1 MRKWFTFLVVFLSV
15 YSFSQTLP
23 LPNRNP
29 QALNGTQI
37 VAKLTQLSL
46 TAREDTVFNEIK
58 NGNVPDFLRT
68 LVPVYDTIV
77 VSGITYYVT
86 YFVTPDFFALGCDS
100 DYFLCP
106 MTPLLAQKIAD
117 YMGFSL
123 PTRKMSDKI
132 WKNATVKMAP
142 QTIPP
147 SSQMT
152 TVPVFANHDSMVWS
166 QRQTFFPQHPLGELV
181 AGDKKDV
188 IISNHIYGNPAPGR
202 VVIYGW
208 HYQNGTPI
216 QPLYYGH
223 EETYAD
229 YSHGIRLIQNEMLVN
244 GCMKTVQEI
253 LTSSTL
259 NSLLSDEGS
268 IATPRY
274 PVTPPNVATPTA
286 WGVFSNGA
294 HQLMIKAKYDSL
306 LWGYQVSISNDGK
319 CFSMPQRL
327 QGNQLQ
333 LSGLP
338 SDSTYFIKIAALGKN
353 GGVSSYSEVL
363 GANIGMPTPEYMVIN
378 GFDRNTGVNT
388 YDYII
393 QHGKSLHALGRAFDS
408 MTNEAWQEGIANVN
422 DYAAVD
428 FILGEESSVNET
440 LSNTEQQ
447 LFAQIQIPYFV
458 SGSEIGWDLDHLGSS
473 SDKDFYHHYLY
484 ANYVEDAPNNQAST
498 YYNGIVSIPSL
509 VNMPFAYDNGTHGT
523 YNVRYPDVVSAISPA
538 SDLGYYSAFPN
549 KSLGTYIMHKMV
561 YMAVPFECVYPAS
574 NRDSLMFWIDYIL
587 LGNTN
592 DNHQHFENKISL
604 FPNPATDKIT
614 VKSDFIE
621 INSIELFNLL
631 GEKVYSSSQ
640 IIQNNGIVQ
649 LDISNLPSGMYVMK
663 ISDKQTSYI
672 KYVNISK

>member
-1 MRKWFTFLVVFLSV
+1 MKVWFTLFILFLSFF
-15 YSFSQTLP
+15 SFSQTLP
-23 LPNRNP
+23 LPPRNP
-29 QALNGTQI
+29 LALNGTQI
-37 VAKLTQLSL
+37 ISKLIPLSL
-46 TAREDTVFNEIK
+46 TAREDTIFSEIK
-58 NGNVPDFLRT
+58 KGNVPDFLRN
-68 LVPVYDTIV
+68 LVPVYDTVII
-77 VSGITYYVT
+77 SGTTYYVN
-86 YFVTPDFFALGCDS
+86 YFATPDYFALGCDS

-166 QRQTFFPQHPLGELV
+166 QRQTFLPQHTLGELV

-229 YSHGIRLIQNEMLVN
+229 YSHGIRFVQNELLVN

-259 NSLLSDEGS
+259 NSLLSDEGA
-268 IATPRY
+268 ITVPRY
-274 PVTPPNVATPTA
+274 PVTANEISTPNA
-286 WGVFSNGA
+286 WGIFSNGIN
-294 HQLMIKAKYDSL
+294 QIVLRVKYDSTI
-306 LWGYQVSISNDGK
+306 WGYNVALSNDGK
-319 CFSMPQRL
+319 CFSMPQQR
-327 QGNQLQ
+327 QGNNILF
-333 LSGLP
+333 SVST
-338 SDSTYFIKIAALGKN
+338 SDSIYYFKIAAISNN

-363 GANIGMPTPEYMVIN
+363 SANIGNSSPEYIIVN
-378 GFDRNTGVNT
+378 GFDRNTGTNT
-388 YDYII
+388 YDYVI
-393 QHGKSLHALGRAFDS
+393 QHGKALHHIGRAFHS
-408 MTNEAWQEGIANVN
+408 ITNEAWQIQLVN
-422 DYAAVD
+422 INDFDAVD

-440 LSNTEQQ
+440 FSTTEQQ
-447 LFAQIQIPYFV
+447 LFTQLQVPYFV
-458 SGSEIGWDLDHLGSS
+458 SGSEIGWDLDHLGST
-473 SDKDFYHHYLY
+473 SDQNFYHQYLY

-498 YYNGIVSIPSL
+498 YYNGIINIPSV
-509 VNMPFAYDNGTHGT
+509 VNLPFTYDNGTHGT

-538 SDLGYYSAFPN
+538 ADLGYYTAFPA

-574 NRDSLMFWIDYIL
+574 SRDSLMHWIDYIL
-587 LGNTN
+587 LGNTSADVADIN
-592 DNHQHFENKISL
+592 QNIVVY
-604 FPNPATDKIT
+604 PNPASDMVWIKNT
-614 VKSDFIE
+614 VNETIENVEILSVDGKLIKSLPVN
-621 INSIELFNLL
+621 NSISKIDINDLNTGIYLL
-631 GEKVYSSSQ
+631 KINQKDNSKVIRLS
-640 IIQNNGIVQ
+640 VFR
-649 LDISNLPSGMYVMK
+649 
-663 ISDKQTSYI
+663 
-672 KYVNISK
+672 

>member
-1 MRKWFTFLVVFLSV
+1 MRKWFTFIVVFSSI

-23 LPNRNP
+23 LPARNP
-29 QALNGTQI
+29 QALNGSQI
-37 VAKLTQLSL
+37 VAKLTPLSL
-46 TAREDTVFNEIK
+46 TAREDTIFNEIK
-58 NGNVPDFLRT
+58 NGNIPDFLRT
-68 LVPVYDTIV
+68 LVPVYDTV
-77 VSGITYYVT
+77 MVSGTTYYVT
-86 YFVTPDFFALGCDS
+86 YFVTPDYMALGCDS

-123 PTRKMSDKI
+123 PTRKMSDII
-132 WKNATVKMAP
+132 WKNATVKMSP

-152 TVPVFANHDSMVWS
+152 TVPVFAKHDSMVWA

-229 YSHGIRLIQNEMLVN
+229 YSHGIRLIQNELLVN

-274 PVTPPNVATPTA
+274 PVTPPNIATPTA
-286 WGVFSNGA
+286 WGVFSNGIN
-294 HQLMIKAKYDSL
+294 QIVLKVKYDSTV
-306 LWGYQVSISNDGK
+306 WGYNVALSNDGK
-319 CFSMPQRL
+319 CFSIPQHR
-327 QGNQLQ
+327 QGNNILF
-333 LSGLP
+333 SVP
-338 SDSTYFIKIAALGKN
+338 TSDSLYYFKIAAISNN
-353 GGVSSYSEVL
+353 GGVSPYSEVL
-363 GANIGMPTPEYMVIN
+363 SANIGNSSPEYIIVN
-378 GFDRNTGVNT
+378 GFDRNTGANT
-388 YDYII
+388 YDYVI
-393 QHGKSLHALGRAFDS
+393 QHGTALHRIGRTFHS
-408 MTNEAWQEGIANVN
+408 ITNEAWQMQLVNIN
-422 DYAAVD
+422 DYDAVD

-440 LSNTEQQ
+440 FSNTEQQ
-447 LFAQIQIPYFV
+447 LFAQIQVPYFV

-473 SDKDFYHHYLY
+473 SDKDFYYQYLF

-509 VNMPFAYDNGTHGT
+509 VNMPFTFDNGTHGT

-538 SDLGYYSAFPN
+538 YNWGYYSAFPN

-561 YMAVPFECVYPAS
+561 YMAVPFECIYPAS
-574 NRDSLMFWIDYIL
+574 TRDSLMFWIDYIL
-587 LGNTN
+587 LGNTSN
-592 DNHQHFENKISL
+592 SYQYMEHNTIL
-604 FPNPATDKIT
+604 FPIPAYDNIIIKNNFFEIMH
-614 VKSDFIE
+614 IE
-621 INSIELFNLL
+621 IFNLL
-631 GEKVYSSSQ
+631 GEKVYSYMPF
-640 IIQNNGIVQ
+640 NNFNGEV
-649 LDISNLPSGMYVMK
+649 LLNVSNLPSGIYLMK
-663 ISDKQTSYI
+663 ISNKDISIVKRFS
-672 KYVNISK
+672 ISK